1 MRVLHV
7 SDSYLPTLGG
17 IENMVADL
25 AARQVA
31 EGHDVSVLTSAPAG
45 PAAAGSDDG
54 VRVIRVNGPAAQVHV
69 DGPWDVVHCHASVL
83 SPLARQFILRANAS
97 GVPTAVT
104 VHSLWSAAGPLLA
117 LGGNVLRLRN
127 RAVAWSAV
135 SEVAAAPVRRA
146 LGTGAVVTVLPNA
159 VDVGWWRRG
168 TPGQGHP
175 TAPVTV
181 VSVLRMS
188 TRKRPLPLLRLVTE
202 ARRLL
207 PPGADLR
214 LVLAGDGPRTTAVRR
229 HVNRHDLSPWVHLAG
244 RLDRHQIR
252 TLLAG
257 SHLYIAPA
265 DYESFGIAALE
276 ARAVGLPVV
285 AKRRGGVADFVQ
297 SGTEGLLADSDQD
310 MARCLADLVADDGLR
325 RQMTAHNRAYPPG
338 HDWPDALART
348 QALYARAELLAG
360 AQTAPRRASQRASG
374 STPEVAR

>member
-7 SDSYLPTLGG
+7 SDSFLPTLGG

-25 AARQVA
+25 ASRQVA
-31 EGHDVSVLTSAPAG
+31 EGHEVSVLTSAPAG
-45 PAAAGSDDG
+45 PAGDGSDDG
-54 VRVIRVNGPAAQVHV
+54 VHVIRVNGSAAQVLV
-69 DGPWDVVHCHASVL
+69 DGSWDVVHCHASVL
-83 SPLARQFILRANAS
+83 SPLARQFILRAKAS

-117 LGGNVLRLRN
+117 VGGNVLRLRN
-127 RAVAWSAV
+127 QPVAWSAV
-135 SEVAAAPVRRA
+135 SEVAAEPVRRA
-146 LGTGAVVTVLPNA
+146 LGPEAVVTVLPNA

-168 TPGQGHP
+168 VPGQGEP
-175 TAPVTV
+175 TAAVTV

-188 TRKRPLPLLRLVTE
+188 TRKRPLPLLRMVTE

-207 PPGADLR
+207 PPGTDVR
-214 LVLAGDGPRTTAVRR
+214 LVLAGDGPRTAAVRR
-229 HVNRHDLSPWVHLAG
+229 HVDRHDLSSWVHLAG
-244 RLDRHQIR
+244 RLDRSEIR

-257 SHLYIAPA
+257 SDLYIAPA

-276 ARAVGLPVV
+276 ARAVGLPVI
-285 AKRRGGVADFVQ
+285 AKRCGGVGDFVQ

-310 MARCLADLVADDGLR
+310 MARCLADLVADGGLR
-325 RQMTAHNRAYPPG
+325 RQMTVHNRAHPPV

-360 AQTAPRRASQRASG
+360 AATAPRRASQRASS
-374 STPEVAR
+374 STPEVAQ